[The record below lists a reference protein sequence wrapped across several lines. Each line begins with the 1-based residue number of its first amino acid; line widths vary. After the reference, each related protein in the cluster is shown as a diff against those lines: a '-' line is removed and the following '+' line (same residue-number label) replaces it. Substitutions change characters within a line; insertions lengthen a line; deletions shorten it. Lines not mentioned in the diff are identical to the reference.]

1 MITALVP
8 IKRNSQRI
16 PNKNFLEINS
26 KPLFF
31 WILDS
36 LLNSEFVDEIVIN
49 HDDNYTVQEVS
60 KYFNSI
66 KFCKRPDELFGDKVS
81 MNKII
86 ESSLDDC
93 TNQSI
98 IQVHTTSPLL
108 KTHTIDKAIKLHLD
122 KKRDIFSVNKLHE
135 RFYDKDLRPINH
147 DINNLVQTQ
156 DLEPLYVENSAL
168 YIFTKENFKSNKNRI
183 NDKSDI
189 FEISFPENIDIDNF
203 EDFELARI
211 YLEKNT

>member
-1 MITALVP
+1 MITALIP

-26 KPLFF
+26 KPLFY
-31 WILDS
+31 WIIDS

-49 HDDNYTVQEVS
+49 YDDDYTLQEVS
-60 KYFNSI
+60 KYFDSI
-66 KFCKRPDELFGDKVS
+66 KFCKRPDKLLGDDIS

-86 ESSLDDC
+86 ESSLKDC
-93 TNQSI
+93 TNETI
-98 IQVHTTSPLL
+98 VQVHTTSPLL
-108 KTHTIDKAIKLHLD
+108 KTKTIDKAIKFHLD
-122 KKRDIFSVNKLHE
+122 KKQDIFSVNKLYE

-147 DINNLVQTQ
+147 DINTLVQTQ
-156 DLEPLYVENSAL
+156 DLEPLYVENSAF
-168 YIFTKENFKSNKNRI
+168 YIFTKENFRQNNNRI

-189 FEISFPENIDIDNF
+189 FEVIFPENIDIDNF

-211 YLEKNT
+211 FLEKNI

>member
-26 KPLFF
+26 KPVFF
-31 WILDS
+31 WIIDN
-36 LLNSEFVDEIVIN
+36 LLNSKFVDEIVIN
-49 HDDNYTVQEVS
+49 YDDDFTVQEVS
-60 KYFNSI
+60 KYFDSI
-66 KFCKRPDELFGDKVS
+66 KFCKRPDELLGDDVS

-86 ESSLDDC
+86 ESSLDEC
-93 TNQSI
+93 TNQTI
-98 IQVHTTSPLL
+98 LQVHTTSPLL
-108 KTHTIDKAIKLHLD
+108 KATTIDKAIKFHLY
-122 KKRDIFSVNKLHE
+122 KKQDIFSVNKLQE
-135 RFYDKDLRPINH
+135 RFYDRNLTPINH

-168 YIFTKENFKSNKNRI
+168 YIFTKENFKKHRNRI
-183 NDKSDI
+183 NNESDI

-203 EDFELARI
+203 EDFELAKI
-211 YLEKNT
+211 FLERTV

>member
-31 WILDS
+31 WIIDN
-36 LLNSEFVDEIVIN
+36 LLRSEFVDEIVIN
-49 HDDNYTVQEVS
+49 HDDDFTVQEVS
-60 KYFNSI
+60 KYFDSI
-66 KFCKRPDELFGDKVS
+66 KFCKRPNELFGDEVS

-86 ESSLDDC
+86 DSSLDEC
-93 TNQSI
+93 TNQTI

-108 KTHTIDKAIKLHLD
+108 KTNTIDQAIKFHFD
-122 KKRDIFSVNKLHE
+122 KKKDIFSVNKLQE
-135 RFYDKDLRPINH
+135 RFYDKDLKPINH

-156 DLEPLYVENSAL
+156 DLEPLYAENSAF
-168 YIFTKENFKSNKNRI
+168 YIFTKETFTKNKNRI
-183 NDKSDI
+183 NDNSDI

-211 YLEKNT
+211 FLEKTT

>member
-1 MITALVP
+1 MITALIP

-31 WILDS
+31 WIIDS

-49 HDDNYTVQEVS
+49 YDDDYTLQEVS
-60 KYFNSI
+60 KYFDSI
-66 KFCKRPDELFGDKVS
+66 KFCKRPDELLGDDIS

-86 ESSLDDC
+86 ASSLEEC

-108 KTHTIDKAIKLHLD
+108 KTNTIDKAIKLHLD
-122 KKRDIFSVNKLHE
+122 KKRDIFSVNKLYE

-147 DINNLVQTQ
+147 DINTLVQTQ

-168 YIFTKENFKSNKNRI
+168 YIFTKENFRQNNNRI

-189 FEISFPENIDIDNF
+189 FEVIFPENIDIDNF

-211 YLEKNT
+211 FLEKNI

>member
-8 IKRNSQRI
+8 IKKNSQRI

-26 KPLFF
+26 KPLFY
-31 WILDS
+31 WIINN
-36 LLNSEFVDEIVIN
+36 LLNSKFVDDIVIN
-49 HDDNYTVQEVS
+49 HDDDYTVQEVS
-60 KYFNSI
+60 KYFESI
-66 KFCKRPDELFGDKVS
+66 KFYKRPDELFGDDVS

-86 ESSLDDC
+86 ESSLDEC
-93 TNQSI
+93 IHETI

-108 KTHTIDKAIKLHLD
+108 KTNTIDEAIEFHLN
-122 KKRDIFSVNKLHE
+122 KKQDIFSVSKLQE
-135 RFYDKDLRPINH
+135 RLFDKNLKPLNH

-168 YIFTKENFKSNKNRI
+168 YIFTKKNFKRNNNRI
-183 NDKSDI
+183 NKNSDI

-211 YLEKNT
+211 FLEKNL

>member
-31 WILDS
+31 WIINS

-49 HDDNYTVQEVS
+49 HDDDYTVREVS
-60 KYFNSI
+60 EYFDSI
-66 KFCKRPDELFGDKVS
+66 KFCKRPDELFGDDVS

-86 ESSLDDC
+86 ERSLDEC
-93 TNQSI
+93 TNQTI

-108 KTHTIDKAIKLHLD
+108 KTNTIDKAIKFHLD
-122 KKRDIFSVNKLHE
+122 KKQDIFSVNKLYE
-135 RFYDKDLRPINH
+135 RFYDKDLTPINH

-168 YIFTKENFKSNKNRI
+168 YIFSKKNFIINKNRI
-183 NDKSDI
+183 NDKSNI

-211 YLEKNT
+211 FLEKNI